1 MKRLLALS
9 LFILL
14 LSGCNTSEND
24 KLKWFE
30 SEEEAINYGIIEES
44 LNETDILGKI
54 IRDGEV
60 FVFFKQGSAINL
72 ANIAKKD
79 TRYAWYRAN
88 AYTEIN
94 KSHRVEWDTITY
106 SGKKFWVVAGS
117 KKDDEGLNNA
127 IEGSVLPE
135 TNNELGIYYTVVRG
149 W

>member
-1 MKRLLALS
+1 MKRLMALS

-14 LSGCNTSEND
+14 LSGCNTTEND

-30 SEEEAINYGIIEES
+30 SEEEAITNGIIEES
-44 LNETDILGKI
+44 IKETDILGKVK
-54 IRDGEV
+54 RDGEV

-79 TRYAWYRAN
+79 TRYAWYRSN
-88 AYTEIN
+88 AYTEIG
-94 KSHRVEWDTITY
+94 KSLRVEWDTITY
-106 SGKKFWVVAGS
+106 SGKKFWVVVGS

-127 IEGSVLPE
+127 KEGSVLPE

-149 W
+149 R